1 VGIIGTKG
9 ICRNYIRDPAREE
22 SDFLNLGSSTSR
34 FSAFRKAW
42 HEGEVPTMDG
52 WTGIISILSLLSGN
66 LDGIVHKP
74 FPTETECNTS
84 IRDELPN
91 MQRRFDTGPNKDKIK
106 LIGRCVKTVP
116 EDSF

>member
-34 FSAFRKAW
+34 SRHSARRGT
-42 HEGEVPTMDG
+42 EGEVPTMDG

-84 IRDELPN
+84 IRDELPD
-91 MQRRFDTGPNKDKIK
+91 MQRRFDAGPNKDKIK